1 MKYLSIFL
9 FFLVMISCSSS
20 EKVLDDAA
28 EAMREEYKNEG
39 TSILSV
45 SRFENLRTQLSD
57 AYAYRENEIPDAFN
71 QVRVEQKV
79 EKNIYQGYRIQIY
92 SGQDVSEADT
102 IAYHFKAW
110 ADTTISGYNP
120 DTYVFFRTPYY
131 RVHIGDFHERE
142 RAIRFSNLVKRQFR
156 DAWVVYDRVNPA
168 KVPADT
174 TTIQLQ

>member
-1 MKYLSIFL
+1 MKYFYLFL
-9 FFLVMISCSSS
+9 ILLVSISCSSS

-28 EAMREEYKNEG
+28 DSIRKQYEEEG
-39 TSILSV
+39 TSVLS
-45 SRFENLRTQLSD
+45 SSQFENLRTQLSD
-57 AYAYRENEIPDAFN
+57 AYAYRENEIPEAFK

-102 IAYHFKAW
+102 IAHHFKAW
-110 ADTTISGYNP
+110 ADTTISSYNP

-174 TTIQLQ
+174 TLIQLQ

>member
-1 MKYLSIFL
+1 M
-9 FFLVMISCSSS
+9 
-20 EKVLDDAA
+20 DD
-28 EAMREEYKNEG
+28 EADTMRDQYKDEG
-39 TSILSV
+39 TSILS
-45 SRFENLRTQLSD
+45 SSQFENLRTKLSD
-57 AYAYRENEIPDAFN
+57 AYAYRENEIPKAFN
-71 QVRVEQKV
+71 QIRVEQNV
-79 EKNIYQGYRIQIY
+79 EKNVYQGYRIQIY

-102 IAYHFKAW
+102 IASHFKTW

-131 RVHIGDFHERE
+131 RVHIGDFHERD

-174 TTIQLQ
+174 AIIQLQ